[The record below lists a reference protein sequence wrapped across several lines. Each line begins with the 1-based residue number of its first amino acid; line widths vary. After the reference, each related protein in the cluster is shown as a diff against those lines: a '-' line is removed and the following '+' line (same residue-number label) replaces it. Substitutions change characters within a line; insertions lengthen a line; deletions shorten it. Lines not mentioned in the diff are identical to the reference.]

1 MRNFLC
7 SPLCS
12 WKNWHLFL
20 PPSTTAHCPR
30 PRPSACGICCAFR
43 SPPLQS
49 GAIAT
54 DRMKK
59 MNILYALVA
68 RCRAVMDSSKAL
80 RPSPARRAVMHLHC
94 PRFARGCFAAS
105 YWYEMV
111 LPGVNLRPR
120 RVSGSSGPS
129 TPRLFGFPL
138 VILHFTPSAIL

>member
-54 DRMKK
+54 ERMKK

-80 RPSPARRAVMHLHC
+80 RPSRARRAVMHLHC
-94 PRFARGCFAAS
+94 PHFAQGCLPASIGIKWYYQGSTSDLKGSRGP
-105 YWYEMV
+105 
-111 LPGVNLRPR
+111 PGPRPLGR
-120 RVSGSSGPS
+120 SVS
-129 TPRLFGFPL
+129 T
-138 VILHFTPSAIL
+138 